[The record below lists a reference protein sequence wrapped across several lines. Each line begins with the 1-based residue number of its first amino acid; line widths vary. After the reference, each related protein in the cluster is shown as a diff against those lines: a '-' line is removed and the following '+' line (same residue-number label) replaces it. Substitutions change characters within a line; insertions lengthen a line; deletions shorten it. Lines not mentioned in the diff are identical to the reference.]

1 MGYEKRAVA
10 FIDILGFKSI
20 ANDVNNF
27 EIIKKV
33 ATLIKKEKKNADK
46 WNKSVK
52 NNIFLENYFS
62 DSIIMSS
69 SLEFGGFYNLLKQ
82 VSFFMQML
90 IEYGFIARGGISIG
104 DVYHKDG
111 MIFGPALIEAVNI
124 EQDIAIY
131 PRVMMTS
138 KTFKEGLY
146 IDDNINS
153 LEQRTEYFESVVK
166 YYKNEI
172 DEEFFYV
179 DYLGQREEFDYP
191 KLIPAFFLRD
201 SRYLKQISNDRPGYY
216 KWWAK
221 KEDVEIILK
230 KLDVDVRF
238 EDVETDIEKKEGLD
252 LYCIY
257 IGIAVNESIRNRLNW
272 HVNQRHT
279 SSAINSGFLSTLRQS
294 LSSILSHNQMNEEIT
309 NQFIDKLYIEYFIDE
324 NGIRSPKAKEKIRE
338 IEKEA
343 MKKHLYILNIQ
354 GNNHSKARKIK
365 KILRKLR
372 KDSKPPVVQI

>member
-69 SLEFGGFYNLLKQ
+69 SLEFGGFYNLFKQ

-191 KLIPAFFLRD
+191 SD
-201 SRYLKQISNDRPGYY
+201 YLKLLKNAKKIIEKAFKDIKDKHALEKY
-216 KWWAK
+216 KW
-221 KEDVEIILK
+221 LK
-230 KLDVDVRF
+230 
-238 EDVETDIEKKEGLD
+238 
-252 LYCIY
+252 IY
-257 IGIAVNESIRNRLNW
+257 LC
-272 HVNQRHT
+272 
-279 SSAINSGFLSTLRQS
+279 
-294 LSSILSHNQMNEEIT
+294 
-309 NQFIDKLYIEYFIDE
+309 DKLLKM
-324 NGIRSPKAKEKIRE
+324 S
-338 IEKEA
+338 
-343 MKKHLYILNIQ
+343 LNYET
-354 GNNHSKARKIK
+354 
-365 KILRKLR
+365 L
-372 KDSKPPVVQI
+372 